1 MGKENFPFVASHEI
15 MCIMFMYGKRT
26 KIDEKTKIETIDLA
40 RQTVDRIHLRVEGY
54 KRNLI
59 TKMNTEYIRSGYLE
73 RELQIRTEEN
83 RVVSIDRIANDPV
96 ILCSCFEQHVSYYNQ
111 TFFFQIYGPLG
122 EHELLKN
129 LGYLAGTMIML
140 GYNRKNEESLPFQ
153 HAIIPLYVWM
163 RDHQIHKK

>member
-1 MGKENFPFVASHEI
+1 
-15 MCIMFMYGKRT
+15 MFMYGKRT
-26 KIDEKTKIETIDLA
+26 KIDEKVKSEVIDLA
-40 RQTVDRIHLRVEGY
+40 SQTVDRIRLRVEGY
-54 KRNLI
+54 KRNPI
-59 TKMNTEYIRSGYLE
+59 TKMNTGYIRSGYIE
-73 RELQIRTEEN
+73 RELQIRTEN
-83 RVVSIDRIANDPV
+83 RFVSNDRIVNDPI

-122 EHELLKN
+122 ENELLEN

-163 RDHQIHKK
+163 SDHQIDKK

>member
-1 MGKENFPFVASHEI
+1 

-26 KIDEKTKIETIDLA
+26 KIDEKVKSEAIDLA
-40 RQTVDRIHLRVEGY
+40 RQTVDRIRLRVEGY
-54 KRNLI
+54 TRNPI
-59 TKMNTEYIRSGYLE
+59 TKMNTEYIRSGYIE

-83 RVVSIDRIANDPV
+83 RFVSNDRIVNDPI

-122 EHELLKN
+122 ENELLKN

-140 GYNRKNEESLPFQ
+140 GYNRKNEKSLPFQ

-163 RDHQIHKK
+163 SDHQIDKK